1 MTEPDPCP
9 DPCLERSDTAQ
20 GLPQHT
26 PEPNPMPKPNPMIDS
41 QTLLGGAST
50 VLIRHGAELYTLRQT
65 RAGKLILTK

>member
-26 PEPNPMPKPNPMIDS
+26 PEPNPMIDS